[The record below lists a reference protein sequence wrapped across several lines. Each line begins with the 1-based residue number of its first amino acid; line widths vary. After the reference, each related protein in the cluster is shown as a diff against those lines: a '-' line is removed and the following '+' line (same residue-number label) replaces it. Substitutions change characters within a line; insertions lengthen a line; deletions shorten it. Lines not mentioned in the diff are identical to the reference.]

1 MPSKRP
7 VTTTNLTAREI
18 DERVGRRIAGIIE
31 LRNQTAAPA
40 FKRITH
46 ESLAD
51 DIGMSRSYFT
61 RILAGQKPLQRKY
74 LVPLAELLAVDPGL
88 IAHPDELPLDQ
99 RPHTE
104 AVAA

>member
-1 MPSKRP
+1 MTSKRP
-7 VTTTNLTAREI
+7 VTTRNLTAREI
-18 DERVGRRIAGIIE
+18 DERIGQRITGIIE
-31 LRNQTAAPA
+31 MRNQTAAPA
-40 FKRITH
+40 FDRLTH
-46 ESLAD
+46 ADLAEKL
-51 DIGMSRSYFT
+51 GMSRTYFT

-99 RPHTE
+99 RSHTE

>member
-1 MPSKRP
+1 MP
-7 VTTTNLTAREI
+7 
-18 DERVGRRIAGIIE
+18 
-31 LRNQTAAPA
+31 
-40 FKRITH
+40 
-46 ESLAD
+46 
-51 DIGMSRSYFT
+51 T

-99 RPHTE
+99 RSHTE